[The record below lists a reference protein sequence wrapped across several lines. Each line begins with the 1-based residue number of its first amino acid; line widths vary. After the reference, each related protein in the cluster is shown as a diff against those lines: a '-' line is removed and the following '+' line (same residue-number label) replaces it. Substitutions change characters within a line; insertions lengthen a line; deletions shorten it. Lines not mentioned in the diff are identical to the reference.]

1 MGSFTHST
9 MIYQGHGNVWTPG
22 VDKGWPPQQVH
33 TSQYLS
39 LPARPLGSTET
50 AAPVRQAHKRNWQEL
65 APRPKL
71 GKW

>member
-1 MGSFTHST
+1 